1 MTTYTKTQLKAF
13 GITKLKEIGRDLRV
27 PRYSTFNSTN
37 KHELEERILKFQ
49 SSIAPTQPPVAP
61 TQPPVAPTQPSLVPR
76 QPPVAP
82 TQPPLVPTQPPRQP
96 TVVVTPPR
104 PAPKPNV
111 YNFETNEILDLDVE
125 LTPFKIRENVGS
137 TTPPSTK
144 DDITPEIL
152 NKLIE
157 QDDFLKNV
165 QKTLT
170 ALYKAKYKKYSEIYN
185 KVTKSI
191 EHDNNE
197 KKKLYGVV
205 DSQKLDNMFP
215 MIAVNSAMMVKV
227 EDLKDKAKNK
237 INKPDTIATIKKNL
251 SNAVNNI
258 DSGILSISGDNRAA
272 IRNSMCKTLYILS
285 KGDKP
290 FMDAFINMVFTGPAG
305 VGKTRLADT
314 MGYVYAQSGILLGG
328 DVIVV
333 SPKDLVGEFVGQ
345 TAGKAAGVLMK
356 GLENILFIDEAYQI
370 MPCQDGEI
378 QTGSRSFGPEA
389 ITEIVNFLDKYIGLS
404 IMIVAGYEREM
415 KGCFFAANEGLNRRF
430 PVRYQLP
437 KYDINSLLNIFLS
450 TVSKRL
456 DQNIFFN
463 CKDNPDKQCGAVNYI
478 YTIMVLLNKQDPK
491 IFENQ
496 AGDMVNLASIFINVY
511 YGSYGL
517 TWPKDG
523 PSMVN
528 MAFSQ
533 FLKNKQYDINI
544 NVKS

>member
-1 MTTYTKTQLKAF
+1 MTTYTEAQLKSF

-37 KHELEERILKFQ
+37 KHELEELILKSQ
-49 SSIAPTQPPVAP
+49 SSVAPRQPPV
-61 TQPPVAPTQPSLVPR
+61 VPR
-76 QPPVAP
+76 QPPV
-82 TQPPLVPTQPPRQP
+82 VPRQPPRQP

-111 YNFETNEILDLDVE
+111 YNFETDEILDLDVE
-125 LTPFKIRENVGS
+125 LTPFRIRENVGS

-170 ALYKAKYKKYSEIYN
+170 ALYKAKHKKYSEIYN

-191 EHDNNE
+191 EHDKNE

-205 DSQKLDNMFP
+205 DPQKLDNMFP

-430 PVRYQLP
+430 PLRYKLP
-437 KYDINSLLNIFLS
+437 LYDTLSLFNIF
-450 TVSKRL
+450 VSGVTKRL
-456 DQNIFFN
+456 GKNIFN
-463 CKDNPDKQCGAVNYI
+463 KDISLYI
-478 YTIMVLLNKQDPK
+478 YSLMVKLNNLDPDIWK
-491 IFENQ
+491 NQ
-496 AGDMVNLASIFINVY
+496 AGDVMNLVSIFVNTY
-511 YGSYGL
+511 YGAYKLSWDKESDRRL
-517 TWPKDG
+517 L
-523 PSMVN
+523 VN
-528 MAFSQ
+528 TAFNGY
-533 FLKNKQYDINI
+533 LKNKGYQMRL
-544 NVKS
+544 

>member
-1 MTTYTKTQLKAF
+1 
-13 GITKLKEIGRDLRV
+13 
-27 PRYSTFNSTN
+27 
-37 KHELEERILKFQ
+37 
-49 SSIAPTQPPVAP
+49 
-61 TQPPVAPTQPSLVPR
+61 
-76 QPPVAP
+76 
-82 TQPPLVPTQPPRQP
+82 
-96 TVVVTPPR
+96 
-104 PAPKPNV
+104 
-111 YNFETNEILDLDVE
+111 
-125 LTPFKIRENVGS
+125 
-137 TTPPSTK
+137 
-144 DDITPEIL
+144 
-152 NKLIE
+152 
-157 QDDFLKNV
+157 
-165 QKTLT
+165 
-170 ALYKAKYKKYSEIYN
+170 
-185 KVTKSI
+185 
-191 EHDNNE
+191 
-197 KKKLYGVV
+197 
-205 DSQKLDNMFP
+205 
-215 MIAVNSAMMVKV
+215 MMVKV

-378 QTGSRSFGPEA
+378 QTGSRSFGAEA

-430 PVRYQLP
+430 PLRYKLP
-437 KYDINSLLNIFLS
+437 LYDTISLFNIF
-450 TVSKRL
+450 VSGLTKRL
-456 DQNIFFN
+456 GKNIFN
-463 CKDNPDKQCGAVNYI
+463 KDISLYI
-478 YTIMVLLNKQDPK
+478 YSLMVKLNNLDPDIWK
-491 IFENQ
+491 NQ
-496 AGDMVNLASIFINVY
+496 AGDVMNLVSIFVNTY
-511 YGSYGL
+511 YGAYRLSWDKESDRRFL
-517 TWPKDG
+517 
-523 PSMVN
+523 VN
-528 MAFSQ
+528 TAFNGY
-533 FLKNKQYDINI
+533 LKNKGYQMRL
-544 NVKS
+544 